1 MNIGIKSS
9 TLTLAYEFE
18 KSLSVI
24 LCACVIRVIR
34 DCTGRAGA
42 MNVTRVMLLSSLDAS
57 TALLTL
63 SICFIALVAIIILIR
78 RLKPRNPRG
87 CLKIEIIDD
96 RIQRIQQNGQ
106 NMIFLFFWIRYT
118 NTCSDPT
125 TINGWQI
132 TRRRGKKMNQEEDLK
147 LQPLQSET
155 IQYSQSV
162 GVNQSRLRGTLTVTH
177 SHGKTTIK
185 LPDYKWRL
193 DTDDNI
199 LYP

>member
-1 MNIGIKSS
+1 M
-9 TLTLAYEFE
+9 Y
-18 KSLSVI
+18 V
-24 LCACVIRVIR
+24 VWVIR
-34 DCTGRAGA
+34 DCRVKAGA
-42 MNVTRVMLLSSLDAS
+42 MNIEHVMLFSSLDAS
-57 TALLTL
+57 TALLYL
-63 SICFIALVAIIILIR
+63 SIGVIAFVSIIYLIR

-87 CLKIEIIDD
+87 CLNIEIIDD
-96 RIQRIQQNGQ
+96 RIQRIQQNEQ
-106 NMIFLFFWIRYT
+106 SMILLIFWIRYT

-125 TINGWQI
+125 SVTGWHI
-132 TRRRGKKMNQEEDLK
+132 TRRRGKKMNQEEDLE

-155 IQYSQSV
+155 IQYSQPI
-162 GVNQSRLRGTLTVTH
+162 GINQSRLRGTLTVNY